1 MKKSLIHPSFSALLK
16 VEIDQHLDTFK
27 VDIWKVAINFRNSWN
42 ETNGSNAV
50 FADNSDLLELMMEI
64 YARSTD
70 PAMIELR
77 TAYNKF
83 RSERKKENNAAQTIK
98 TLRDDLYKVNQ
109 VSKRFVDTV
118 SRFKAATK
126 EEDKPEW
133 VMRRIAEDQQQLL
146 EAIQKAED
154 NLNK

>member
-16 VEIDQHLDTFK
+16 VEIDKQLGGHS
-27 VDIWKVAINFRNSWN
+27 DIWKVALNFRNSWN
-42 ETNGSNAV
+42 ETNGANTV
-50 FADNSDLLELMMEI
+50 FADNSELLELMMEI

-70 PAMIELR
+70 PVMVDLR

-109 VSKRFVDTV
+109 VSKKFIDTV
-118 SRFKAATK
+118 SRFKAATQ
-126 EEDKPEW
+126 EADQPSW
-133 VMRRIAEDQQQLL
+133 AVQCLAEVQEQLL
-146 EAIQKAED
+146 EAIRAAED